1 VTDRSPTPERAT
13 GSTPLPP
20 PAIATAFGARLP
32 LAQRYVELLLTA
44 GVERGIIGPREHE
57 RVWDRHLA
65 NSAALATLLPVGARV
80 VDVGSGAGL
89 PGIPIALL
97 RPDLEIELLEP
108 MQRRVDFLVEALAA
122 LGLDRVAVHRGRA
135 PDDLTGDRDTRV
147 IARAV
152 APLSKLIAA
161 TRPVL
166 AAGGAALAIKGQAA
180 QAEMDTVRAE
190 KLPVRLE
197 LLTVSFAGLPA
208 TVVRIRGLPGSH
220 TPHRSTDAPRRRR

>member
-1 VTDRSPTPERAT
+1 VTEPSPEP
-13 GSTPLPP
+13 STPPPP
-20 PAIATAFGARLP
+20 PAIAAAFGAQLP
-32 LAQRYVELLLTA
+32 LARRYVELLLTA

-65 NSAALATLLPVGARV
+65 NSAALASLIPEAVRV

-97 RPDLEIELLEP
+97 RPDLEVELLEP

-122 LGLDRVAVHRGRA
+122 LGLDRVAVRRGRA
-135 PDDLTGDRDTRV
+135 PDDLTGDRDTV
-147 IARAV
+147 VVARAV
-152 APLSKLIAA
+152 APLSKLVTA

-166 AAGGAALAIKGQAA
+166 VAGGTVLAIKGQAA
-180 QAEMDTVRAE
+180 QAEIDTVRAE
-190 KLPVRLE
+190 KQPVRLE
-197 LLTVSFAGLPA
+197 LLTATFADLPA

-220 TPHRSTDAPRRRR
+220 VQHRSTDATRRRR

>member
-1 VTDRSPTPERAT
+1 VTDRSPTPEPPT
-13 GSTPLPP
+13 PP
-20 PAIATAFGARLP
+20 PPAAIATAFGAQLP
-32 LAQRYVELLLTA
+32 LAQRYVDLLLTA

-65 NSAALATLLPVGARV
+65 NSAALAPLIPDGVRV

-108 MQRRVDFLVEALAA
+108 MQRRVDFLVECLAA
-122 LGLDRVAVHRGRA
+122 LGLERVAVRRGRA
-135 PDDLTGDRDTRV
+135 PEDLTGDRDTLV

-166 AAGGAALAIKGQAA
+166 AAGGTVLAIKGQAA
-180 QAEMDTVRAE
+180 QAEMDTVRAD
-190 KLPVRLE
+190 KQPVRLE
-197 LLTVSFAGLPA
+197 LLTASFADLPA
-208 TVVRIRGLPGSH
+208 TVIRVRGLPGSH
-220 TPHRSTDAPRRRR
+220 VQHRSTDATRRRR